1 MLKCNNLVGVIY
13 VFKILNDAFFY
24 KGSQLRLKI
33 GIVVPCHIIRVDI
46 RALLIDS
53 DDDPMRFVKKKITIF
68 SFFDATE

>member
-1 MLKCNNLVGVIY
+1 M
-13 VFKILNDAFFY
+13 
-24 KGSQLRLKI
+24 RLKI

>member
-33 GIVVPCHIIRVDI
+33 GIVVPRHIIRVDI
-46 RALLIDS
+46 WALLIDS
-53 DDDPMRFVKKKITIF
+53 DNDPMRFVEKNNDIF
-68 SFFDATE
+68 IF